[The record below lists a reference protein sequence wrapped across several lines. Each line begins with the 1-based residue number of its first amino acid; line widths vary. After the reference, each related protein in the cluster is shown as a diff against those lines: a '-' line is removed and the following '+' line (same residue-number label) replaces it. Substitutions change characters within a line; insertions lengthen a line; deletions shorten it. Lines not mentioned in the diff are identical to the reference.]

1 MASGG
6 SRRKRL
12 PRFAPPF
19 DVVSIGPCTLVRGDC
34 REALAW
40 YGMAAD
46 TGHVEPVHACVT
58 DPPYELGFMGKS
70 WDSSGV
76 AADPD
81 TWGWVLDVMLPG
93 AHLCAFA
100 GSRTYH
106 RIASAIEDAG
116 AEIRDQL
123 MWLYGSGF
131 PKSLDIA
138 KALDKSEIGIH
149 RGRAGR
155 AGRAGHSLGQEY
167 ERSDKGHAISTAARQ
182 WEGWGTA
189 LKPAHEPIAMARK
202 PFRGAVRDNV
212 LEHGTG
218 AINVDACRVQWQ
230 SDADA
235 AAAAAAAAAQ
245 RVCRDSPNRERWA
258 GQGSSGY
265 SDPKGSLAT
274 WEEKAN
280 LGRWPANVITD
291 GSLDVLEH
299 FPPSARDAIRFFYAA
314 KADRAERDLGLR
326 DAAHHSPG
334 KVTGRLDG
342 SAGLRSPRAGA
353 GRTGG
358 GKNIHPTVKPID
370 LMAWLCRL
378 VTPPGGIVL
387 DPFMGSGSTGIAAV
401 RHGFRFLGIEQS
413 PEYFDIACRRIAHAV
428 EQEERM
434 PRIEREITKAVRAE
448 QLSMFAAAGP

>member
-155 AGRAGHSLGQEY
+155 AGHSLGQEY
-167 ERSDKGHAISTAARQ
+167 ERSDKGRAISTAARQ

-291 GSLDVLEH
+291 GSLEVIEH

-314 KADRAERDLGLR
+314 KADRAEREAGLR
-326 DAAHHSPG
+326 DGGVGALRDG
-334 KVTGRLDG
+334 K
-342 SAGLRSPRAGA
+342 RATTRVA
-353 GRTGG
+353 
-358 GKNIHPTVKPID
+358 NFHPTVKPVD

-387 DPFMGSGSTGIAAV
+387 DPFMGSGTTGVAAV

-434 PRIEREITKAVRAE
+434 PRVEHEIAKAVRAE
-448 QLSMFAAAGP
+448 QLTMFAAAGP